1 VNINSI
7 NFENKMLIKNFFKKY
22 SRFLSIIGVISI
34 ITLIMFYKILTPKE
48 FLPIYQPAEVNFK
61 LVDSSLQHIKK
72 FHKISNFN
80 LVNQNGNNISQEFY
94 HNKIYVADFFFT
106 TCPSIC
112 PIMTNN
118 MLKVQE
124 KIKNDPNVLIVSF
137 SVDPKT
143 DSVAQL
149 KKYAKEKGVDDLKW
163 NLLTGDKKQIYDLAR
178 KSFFVAEI
186 DKDSD
191 SNDIIHTENFVLV
204 DPEKRIRGF
213 YDGTNMDEIKNLIS
227 DLNLL
232 KGEYQD
238 LYN

>member
-1 VNINSI
+1 MNINSI

-213 YDGTNMDEIKNLIS
+213 YDGTNLDEIKNLIS

>member
-1 VNINSI
+1 
-7 NFENKMLIKNFFKKY
+7 MLIKNFFKKY
-22 SRFLSIIGVISI
+22 SKFLSIIGVISI

-61 LVDSSLQHIKK
+61 LVDSSLQHVKK

-80 LVNQNGNNISQEFY
+80 LINQNGNNISQEFY

-204 DPEKRIRGF
+204 DPDKRIRGF
-213 YDGTNMDEIKNLIS
+213 YDGTNLDEIKNLIS
-227 DLNLL
+227 DLSLL

>member
-1 VNINSI
+1 
-7 NFENKMLIKNFFKKY
+7 MLIKNFFKKY

-204 DPEKRIRGF
+204 DPDKRIRGF
-213 YDGTNMDEIKNLIS
+213 YDGTNLDEIKILIS
-227 DLNLL
+227 DLSLL

>member
-1 VNINSI
+1 
-7 NFENKMLIKNFFKKY
+7 MLIKNFFKKY
-22 SRFLSIIGVISI
+22 IRFLSIIGVISI

-204 DPEKRIRGF
+204 DPDKRIRGF
-213 YDGTNMDEIKNLIS
+213 YDGTNLDEIKNLIS
-227 DLNLL
+227 DLSLL

>member
-1 VNINSI
+1 
-7 NFENKMLIKNFFKKY
+7 MLIKNFFEKY
-22 SRFLSIIGVISI
+22 SKFLSIIGVISI

-48 FLPIYQPAEVNFK
+48 FLPIYQPAEVNFN

-124 KIKNDPNVLIVSF
+124 KIKNDPNILIVSF

-149 KKYAKEKGVDDLKW
+149 KRYAKEKGVDDLKW
-163 NLLTGDKKQIYDLAR
+163 NLLTGDKRQIYDLAR

-204 DPEKRIRGF
+204 DPDKRIRGF
-213 YDGTNMDEIKNLIS
+213 YDGTNLDEIKNLIS
-227 DLNLL
+227 DLSLL

>member
-1 VNINSI
+1 
-7 NFENKMLIKNFFKKY
+7 MLIKNFFKKY
-22 SRFLSIIGVISI
+22 SKFLSIIGVISI

-149 KKYAKEKGVDDLKW
+149 KKYAMEKGVDDLKW

-204 DPEKRIRGF
+204 DPDKRIRGF
-213 YDGTNMDEIKNLIS
+213 YDGTNLDEIKNLIS
-227 DLNLL
+227 DLSLL

>member
-1 VNINSI
+1 
-7 NFENKMLIKNFFKKY
+7 MLIKNFFKKY

-213 YDGTNMDEIKNLIS
+213 YDGTNLDEIKNLIS
-227 DLNLL
+227 DLSLL
-232 KGEYQD
+232 KVEYQD

>member
-1 VNINSI
+1 
-7 NFENKMLIKNFFKKY
+7 MLIKNFFKKY

-204 DPEKRIRGF
+204 DPDKRIRGF
-213 YDGTNMDEIKNLIS
+213 YDGTNLDEIKNLIL
-227 DLNLL
+227 DLSLL

>member
-1 VNINSI
+1 
-7 NFENKMLIKNFFKKY
+7 MLIKNFFKKY

-124 KIKNDPNVLIVSF
+124 KIKNDPNILIVSF

-163 NLLTGDKKQIYDLAR
+163 NLLTGDKRQIYDLAR

-204 DPEKRIRGF
+204 DPDKRIRGF
-213 YDGTNMDEIKNLIS
+213 YDGTNLDEIKNLIS
-227 DLNLL
+227 DLSLL

>member
-1 VNINSI
+1 
-7 NFENKMLIKNFFKKY
+7 MLIKNFFKKY

-149 KKYAKEKGVDDLKW
+149 KKYANEKGVDDLKW

-204 DPEKRIRGF
+204 DPDKRIRGF
-213 YDGTNMDEIKNLIS
+213 YDGTNLDEIKNLIS

>member
-1 VNINSI
+1 
-7 NFENKMLIKNFFKKY
+7 MLIKNFFKKY
-22 SRFLSIIGVISI
+22 SKFLSIIGVISI
-34 ITLIMFYKILTPKE
+34 ITLIMFYKILTPKK

-186 DKDSD
+186 GEDSD

-204 DPEKRIRGF
+204 DPDKRIRGF
-213 YDGTNMDEIKNLIS
+213 YDGTNLDEIKNLIS
-227 DLNLL
+227 DLSLL

>member
-1 VNINSI
+1 
-7 NFENKMLIKNFFKKY
+7 MLIKNFFKKY

-34 ITLIMFYKILTPKE
+34 ITLIMFYKILTPKKL
-48 FLPIYQPAEVNFK
+48 LPIYQPAEVNFK

-204 DPEKRIRGF
+204 DPDKRIRGF
-213 YDGTNMDEIKNLIS
+213 YDGTNLDEIKNLIL
-227 DLNLL
+227 DLSLL

>member
-1 VNINSI
+1 
-7 NFENKMLIKNFFKKY
+7 MLIKNFFKKY
-22 SRFLSIIGVISI
+22 SKFLMVIGIIST
-34 ITLIMFYKILTPKE
+34 ITLVMFYNILTPKK

-72 FHKISNFN
+72 FHRISNFN
-80 LVNQNGNNISQEFY
+80 LVNQNGDIVSEEFY
-94 HNKIYVADFFFT
+94 KNKIYVADFFFT

-124 KIKNDPNVLIVSF
+124 KIKNDPNVLLLSF
-137 SVDPKT
+137 SVDPET
-143 DSVAQL
+143 DSVHQL
-149 KKYAKEKGVDDLKW
+149 KKYAKEKGVNDFKW

-186 DKDSD
+186 DEDSN

-204 DPEKRIRGF
+204 DPDKRIRGF
-213 YDGTNMDEIKNLIS
+213 YDGTNLDEIRNLVS
-227 DLNLL
+227 DLRLL
-232 KGEYQD
+232 KGEYKD

>member
-1 VNINSI
+1 
-7 NFENKMLIKNFFKKY
+7 MLIKKFFKKY
-22 SRFLSIIGVISI
+22 SKFLSIIGVISI
-34 ITLIMFYKILTPKE
+34 ITLILFYKILTPKE

-204 DPEKRIRGF
+204 DPDKRIRGF
-213 YDGTNMDEIKNLIS
+213 YDGTNLDEIKNLIS
-227 DLNLL
+227 DLSLL

>member
-1 VNINSI
+1 
-7 NFENKMLIKNFFKKY
+7 MLIKNFFKKY
-22 SRFLSIIGVISI
+22 SKFLSIIGVISI

-213 YDGTNMDEIKNLIS
+213 YDGTNLDEIKNLIS
-227 DLNLL
+227 DLSLL

>member
-1 VNINSI
+1 
-7 NFENKMLIKNFFKKY
+7 MLIKNFFKKY
-22 SRFLSIIGVISI
+22 SKFLSIIGVISI

-124 KIKNDPNVLIVSF
+124 KIKNDPNILIVSF

-149 KKYAKEKGVDDLKW
+149 KRYAKEKGVDDLKW

-204 DPEKRIRGF
+204 DPDKRIRGF
-213 YDGTNMDEIKNLIS
+213 YDGTNLDEIKNLIS
-227 DLNLL
+227 DLSLL

>member
-1 VNINSI
+1 
-7 NFENKMLIKNFFKKY
+7 MLIKNFFKKY

-48 FLPIYQPAEVNFK
+48 FLPIYQQAEVNFK

-204 DPEKRIRGF
+204 DPDKRIRGF
-213 YDGTNMDEIKNLIS
+213 YDGTNLDEIKNLIS
-227 DLNLL
+227 DLSLL